1 MAKSKA
7 VRLGVEIQI
16 DAGQCIG
23 CAICADVCPSHA
35 LVMGPEDLLPDWSA
49 EHCSACATCVRE
61 CPTGAVWISCLHCG
75 IAPVA
80 QGDGYD

>member
-16 DAGQCIG
+16 DASQCIG

-49 EHCSACATCVRE
+49 EHCSPAPPASASALRGRYGSPAC
-61 CPTGAVWISCLHCG
+61 I
-75 IAPVA
+75 VA
-80 QGDGYD
+80 SPR